1 MKFPVIEMTIR
12 LLLKN
17 GIAFFDDQNIR

>member
-1 MKFPVIEMTIR
+1 MKYPVIEMTIR